1 MLKLT
6 GITKR
11 FGSLVANDHID
22 LEVKQGEIH
31 ALLGENG
38 AGKSTLMNILY
49 GLYTPDEGQIEWK
62 GKKVDIRN
70 PGHAISLGI
79 GMVHQH
85 FMLIPVFTVA
95 ENIIL
100 GHEGGGVN
108 LNLQRA
114 VAEVEKISKQYGLAV
129 DPRAKVE
136 NITVGMQQRVEILK
150 ALYRGAELLILDE
163 PTAVLTPQEVQE
175 LGQIMK
181 NLVAQGRTIIII
193 THKLKEV
200 LHFADRVSVIRRGKK
215 ITTVE
220 AKDKTEAELAALMV
234 GREVVLRVD
243 KAEAKPTRAVLQ
255 VQNLTVK
262 NEHGFPV
269 VDDVS
274 FHVRAGEIVGI
285 AGVDGNGQS
294 PLIEAITGLHK
305 SAKGSINLSGKEI
318 TNLGPRQIREA
329 GVGHI
334 PEDRQKRGLVMDFT
348 VAENMVLGSHRKYQT
363 WGLLN
368 YRLMTDL
375 AQKVIAAF
383 DVRPPE
389 PLYEAKSLSGGN
401 QQKVIVGREITKA
414 EQLTIAVQPTRG
426 LDVGAIEFIHRRLV
440 AERDAGKAV
449 LLVSL
454 ELDEVMSLADRILVM
469 YKGKIVAEVAS
480 HEATEEGLGLLM
492 AGGGTGRG

>member
-22 LEVKQGEIH
+22 LEVSQGEIH

-38 AGKSTLMNILY
+38 AGKSTLMNVLY
-49 GLYTPDEGQIEWK
+49 GLYTPDEGTIEWK
-62 GKKVDIRN
+62 GRKVDIKS
-70 PGHAISLGI
+70 PGQAISLGI

-95 ENIIL
+95 ENIVL
-100 GHEGGGVN
+100 GSEPRRQGR
-108 LNLQRA
+108 LDMEKA
-114 VAEVEKISKQYGLAV
+114 IADVEAISNRYGLHV
-129 DPRAKVE
+129 DPRAKIE
-136 NITVGMQQRVEILK
+136 NITVGQQQRVEILK

-163 PTAVLTPQEVQE
+163 PTAVLTPQEIQE

-193 THKLKEV
+193 THKLKEIRQ
-200 LHFADRVSVIRRGKK
+200 FADRVSVIRRGKK

-220 AKDKTEAELAALMV
+220 AQGKSEAELAALMV

-243 KAEAKPTRAVLQ
+243 KTEARPTKTVIQ
-255 VQNLTVK
+255 VQGLTVK
-262 NEHGFPV
+262 AESGFPAV
-269 VDDVS
+269 RDVS

-294 PLIEAITGLHK
+294 ELIEAITGLKK
-305 SAKGSINLSGKEI
+305 SFAGKVLLNGQEI
-318 TNLGPRQIREA
+318 TRMPPGQIREA

-334 PEDRQKRGLVMDFT
+334 PEDRQKRGLVLDFT
-348 VAENMVLGSHRKYQT
+348 VAENMVLGSQRKYQT

-368 YRLMTDL
+368 YRMMTDL
-375 AQKVIAAF
+375 AKKVIEAF

-389 PLYEAKSLSGGN
+389 PEYMARSLSGGN
-401 QQKVIVGREITKA
+401 QQKVIVGREITRQP
-414 EQLTIAVQPTRG
+414 ELMIAVQPTRG
-426 LDVGAIEFIHRRLV
+426 LDVGAIEFIHKRLV

-469 YKGKIVAEVAS
+469 YKGQVVAEVAQQD
-480 HEATEEGLGLLM
+480 ATEEALGLLM
-492 AGGGTGRG
+492 AGGGQRG

>member
-11 FGSLVANDHID
+11 FGSLTANDHID
-22 LEVKQGEIH
+22 LEVRQGEIH

-49 GLYTPDEGQIEWK
+49 GLYTPDEGTIAWKDKPVKIE
-62 GKKVDIRN
+62 G

-95 ENIIL
+95 ENIVL
-100 GHEGGGVN
+100 GSEPHRGATLDMEK
-108 LNLQRA
+108 A
-114 VAEVEKISKQYGLAV
+114 IADVEAISNRYGLHV
-129 DPRAKVE
+129 DPRAKIE
-136 NITVGMQQRVEILK
+136 NITVGQQQRVEILK

-163 PTAVLTPQEVQE
+163 PTAVLTPQEIQE

-193 THKLKEV
+193 THKLKEIRQ
-200 LHFADRVSVIRRGKK
+200 FADRVSVIRRGKK

-220 AKDKTEAELAALMV
+220 AHGKSEAELAALMV

-243 KAEAKPTRAVLQ
+243 KTEAKPTKSVLQ

-262 NEHGFPV
+262 AESGFPAV
-269 VDDVS
+269 QDVS

-294 PLIEAITGLHK
+294 ELIEAITGLK
-305 SAKGSINLSGKEI
+305 KAAAGKVLLDGQEI
-318 TNLGPRQIREA
+318 THLTPGQIREA

-334 PEDRQKRGLVMDFT
+334 PEDRQKRGLVLDFT
-348 VAENMVLGSHRKYQT
+348 VAENMVLGSQRKYQT

-368 YRLMTDL
+368 YRMMTDL
-375 AQKVIAAF
+375 AKQVIEAF

-389 PLYEAKSLSGGN
+389 PEYMARSLSGGN
-401 QQKVIVGREITKA
+401 QQKVIVGREITRQPNLA
-414 EQLTIAVQPTRG
+414 IAVQPTRG
-426 LDVGAIEFIHRRLV
+426 LDVGAIEFIHKRLV

-469 YKGKIVAEVAS
+469 YKGQVVAEVAQ
-480 HEATEEGLGLLM
+480 HEATEEALGLLM
-492 AGGGTGRG
+492 AGGGQRG